1 MEGYNTDK
9 KVVDDGRKN
18 SLKGKI
24 EAASLRDQIPAKLAR
39 KLVDR
44 GIGEQVSDLWTQGQ
58 ADQVDWLS
66 RMQEMLKEVDEFVS
80 PLYPAPYD
88 WSSTL
93 HMPVAYTLC
102 RTFHSRML
110 SALFSFDPPF
120 TVSPRKEAN
129 ADAAPLVQDVMRY
142 AIKDWSNNYRG
153 IEETCDRWI
162 WQWVT
167 AGRGILKTR
176 WDKQYSR
183 FMDVVQVPKPVVQ
196 YSVDEQGNEIQNI
209 GQVLVEEE
217 QEVVKTIFEGPSVEL
232 VLPEDLLIIGGEGDV
247 DKADSVLHQKYMT
260 ASELWS
266 LADQGIFDEDAVKAV
281 IAAGPDLYAGDV
293 TGGIKDERAR
303 RATAGS
309 IDKPFDTD
317 RYRVIE
323 AYLKVDVDGSGIA
336 SDVIV
341 WTGHKSRELLR
352 ATYLFR
358 VSPSGKRPFA
368 LIDFHRKG
376 NTEKPVGLIEL
387 TYSLAKE
394 IDFMHNLRVDF
405 GLLSTLPIMFY
416 RASSSMSHETIP
428 LQPGAMIPL
437 DNPQSDI
444 YIPNMGNRTAF
455 GFQEEA
461 ALMEQVQRM
470 TSVSDLSLG
479 VIGAQG
485 ATRTASGARIVASEA
500 STNLDI
506 YVKRMNRGFKKLLQL
521 FLEML
526 QQKLPTGFE
535 YNLTGEDG
543 NNYFGRIENREQI
556 AGLYD
561 FELEGSS
568 NSSNKQIQLDTA
580 QQIYQMTGNMLDLQ
594 LGLISPLERYNAIK
608 NLMQAMGIKAVSK
621 YLRKPDQ
628 VVRKFTPEE
637 VANRILA
644 GIDVPLDPTQDLE
657 GIIGYIDYIFANDN
671 LLGQFGEKQ
680 AIALEMKKREAQAL
694 AEAMQAQAAQ
704 VANIQQQQTNAAQS
718 QQQAGAGGFAAAPAP
733 AQPPA

>member
-1 MEGYNTDK
+1 MEGFNTDK
-9 KVVDDGRKN
+9 KIVDEGRKN
-18 SLKGKI
+18 SFKGKI
-24 EAASLRDQIPAKLAR
+24 EEVSLRDQIPAKLAS

-44 GIGEQVSDLWTQGQ
+44 GVGEQVSHLWTQGQ
-58 ADQVDWLS
+58 ADQVEWLS
-66 RMQEMLKEVDEFVS
+66 RMQEMMKEVDEFVD
-80 PLYPAPYD
+80 PLYPAPYS

-102 RTFHSRML
+102 RTFHSRMF

-120 TVSPRKEAN
+120 TVNPRKEAN
-129 ADAAPLVQDVMRY
+129 SEAAPLVQDVMRY
-142 AIKDWSNNYRG
+142 ALKDWANSYRG

-167 AGRGILKTR
+167 TGRGILKTR
-176 WDKQYSR
+176 WDKQFSR
-183 FMDVVQVPKPVVQ
+183 FLDVVQVPKPVIQ
-196 YSVDEQGNEIQNI
+196 YTVDEQGNEIQNI
-209 GQVLVEEE
+209 GQTMVEEE
-217 QEVVKTIFEGPSVEL
+217 QEVVKTVFEGPAVDL
-232 VLPEDLLIIGGEGDV
+232 VMPEDLLIIGGEGDV
-247 DKADSVLHQKYMT
+247 DRADSVLHQKYMT

-266 LADQGIFDEDAVKAV
+266 LADQGIFDEDSVEAV
-281 IAAGPDLYAGDV
+281 IAGGPDMYAGDV
-293 TGGIKDERAR
+293 TGGVKEERAR

-309 IDKPFDTD
+309 LDKTFDTD

-323 AYLKVDVDGSGIA
+323 AYMKVDVDGSGIA

-341 WTGHKSRELLR
+341 WVGHKSRELLR

-368 LIDFHRKG
+368 LIDFHRKS
-376 NTEKPVGLIEL
+376 NTDKPVGLIEL
-387 TYSLAKE
+387 TYSLTKE
-394 IDFMHNLRVDF
+394 LDFMHNLRVDF

-416 RASSSMSHETIP
+416 RASSSMQMETIP

-455 GFQEEA
+455 GYQEEG
-461 ALMEQVQRM
+461 ALMEQIQRM

-506 YVKRMNRGFKKLLQL
+506 YIKRMNRGFKKLLQL
-521 FLEML
+521 VLEQL
-526 QQKLPTGFE
+526 QQRIPSGLE
-535 YNLTGEDG
+535 YSLTGEDG
-543 NNYFGRIENREQI
+543 NNYFGRIESREQI

-568 NSSNKQIQLDTA
+568 NSSNKQIQLDNA
-580 QQIYQMTGNMLDLQ
+580 QQIYQMTGNMMDLQ
-594 LGLISPLERYNAIK
+594 LGLISPLERYEAIK

-637 VANRILA
+637 IANRILA
-644 GIDVPLDPTQDLE
+644 GMDVPLDPTQDLM
-657 GIIGYIDYIFANDN
+657 GFASYVDYIFANDN
-671 LLGQFGEKQ
+671 LLGQFGEQQ
-680 AIALEMKKREAQAL
+680 AIALEMKKREAIAL
-694 AEAMQAQAAQ
+694 AEALQAQQAQ
-704 VANIQQQQTNAAQS
+704 VNNIQQQQANAAQS
-718 QQQAGAGGFAAAPAP
+718 QQQAGAGGFAAAAPPAP
-733 AQPPA
+733 QA

>member
-9 KVVDDGRKN
+9 NVVDEGRKN

-24 EAASLRDQIPAKLAR
+24 EGASLRDQIPAKLAR
-39 KLVDR
+39 KLTDR
-44 GIGEQVSDLWTQGQ
+44 GIGEHVSHLWTQGQ
-58 ADQVDWLS
+58 ADQVEWIS
-66 RMQEMLKEVDEFVS
+66 RMQEMVKEVDEFVE

-120 TVSPRKEAN
+120 TVNPRKEAN
-129 ADAAPLVQDVMRY
+129 ADAAPMVQDVMRY
-142 AIKDWSNNYRG
+142 ALKDWANNNRG
-153 IEETCDRWI
+153 IEEVCDRWI
-162 WQWVT
+162 WAWVT
-167 AGRGILKTR
+167 TGRGILKSR
-176 WDKQYSR
+176 WDKQFSR
-183 FMDVVQVPKPVVQ
+183 FLDVVQVPKPVIQ
-196 YSVDEQGNEIQNI
+196 YTVDEQGNEIQNL
-209 GQVLVEEE
+209 GQTLVEEE
-217 QEVVKTIFEGPSVEL
+217 QEVVKTIFEGPAIDMVQ
-232 VLPEDLLIIGGEGDV
+232 PEDLLIIGGDGDV
-247 DKADSVLHQKYMT
+247 DRADAVLHQKYMT

-266 LADQGIFDEDAVKAV
+266 LADQGIFDEDSVKAT
-281 IAAGPDLYAGDV
+281 IAGGPDLYAGDV
-293 TGGIKDERAR
+293 TGGVKEERSR

-309 IDKPFDTD
+309 LDKTFDTD

-341 WTGHKSRELLR
+341 WVGHKSRELLR

-368 LIDFHRKG
+368 IIDFHRKG
-376 NTEKPVGLIEL
+376 NTDKPVGLIEL
-387 TYSLAKE
+387 TYSLTKE
-394 IDFMHNLRVDF
+394 LDFMHNLRIDF

-416 RASSSMSHETIP
+416 RASSSMQMETIP

-455 GFQEEA
+455 GYQEES
-461 ALMEQVQRM
+461 ALMEQIQRM

-500 STNLDI
+500 STNLDV

-521 FLEML
+521 LLEML
-526 QQKLPTGFE
+526 QQKIPAGLE
-535 YNLTGEDG
+535 YSLTGEDG
-543 NNYFGRIENREQI
+543 NNYFGRVESREQI

-580 QQIYQMTGNMLDLQ
+580 QQIYQMTGNMMDLQ
-594 LGLISPLERYNAIK
+594 LGLISPAERYEAIK
-608 NLMQAMGIKAVSK
+608 NLMQAMGIKAISK

-637 VANRILA
+637 IANRILA
-644 GIDVPLDPTQDLE
+644 GMDVPLDPTQDLM
-657 GIIGYIDYIFANDN
+657 GFVSYVDYIFANDN
-671 LLGQFGEKQ
+671 LLGQFGEQQ
-680 AIALEMKKREAQAL
+680 AIALEMKKREAMAL
-694 AEAMQAQAAQ
+694 AEALQAQQAQ
-704 VANIQQQQTNAAQS
+704 INNIQQQQQNAANS
-718 QQQAGAGGFAAAPAP
+718 QQQAGGGGFAAATQPAP
-733 AQPPA
+733 QA